1 MYKRVLFVLSIL
13 ILASFLVGACASPS
27 PTASP
32 SAGEEGAA
40 TQEVMATQEMQPE
53 ASGKPIVL
61 GLPAIQTGS
70 DTYIHGELIV
80 AATQFAADEINA
92 KGGVL
97 GRPLQLLVMDDAGDP
112 KQGVNVAHS
121 FCGNPDV
128 VAVLGHAYS
137 GVTIPA
143 LPVYNECRLP
153 VIVHGTNPKITELGF
168 DNVVQNTPND
178 LITGQ
183 AAADHAKDE
192 LGIKSVAIIH
202 NKSMWGAGVASV
214 FKMRCEELGITVTSF
229 QGIDPEDVDFTPVL
243 TKVKSENPDA
253 VYFAGYTEQGLMRK
267 QMVQLGMTQ
276 KWLAAEATS
285 SEYIDIT
292 GEAGIGTISAT
303 AAPPLD
309 FRQEMID
316 FAKRF
321 EAKYNKL
328 PESWSSYYYDMVYAI
343 ADAITKANSDKR
355 EDIVQ
360 ALKKIDVPSVI
371 YPQGLQFDSH
381 GRVVHPV
388 TFIYELGSDLK
399 YKTIFVWQGTPP
411 YQTMSEEEYQ
421 KIIEMLK

>member
-1 MYKRVLFVLSIL
+1 MHSHFIISKVNSVLSFEGINQ
-13 ILASFLVGACASPS
+13 IIYYPVVKIISTQPVI
-27 PTASP
+27 
-32 SAGEEGAA
+32 SAGCQHFENSVTDFQYGYIEGSSA
-40 TQEVMATQEMQPE
+40 
-53 ASGKPIVL
+53 
-61 GLPAIQTGS
+61 
-70 DTYIHGELIV
+70 
-80 AATQFAADEINA
+80 
-92 KGGVL
+92 
-97 GRPLQLLVMDDAGDP
+97 
-112 KQGVNVAHS
+112 
-121 FCGNPDV
+121 
-128 VAVLGHAYS
+128 
-137 GVTIPA
+137 
-143 LPVYNECRLP
+143 
-153 VIVHGTNPKITELGF
+153 
-168 DNVVQNTPND
+168 
-178 LITGQ
+178 
-183 AAADHAKDE
+183 
-192 LGIKSVAIIH
+192 
-202 NKSMWGAGVASV
+202 
-214 FKMRCEELGITVTSF
+214 
-229 QGIDPEDVDFTPVL
+229 
-243 TKVKSENPDA
+243 KVKNENPDA

-360 ALKKIDVPSVI
+360 TLKKIDVPSVI

-421 KIIEMLK
+421 KIIESLK

>member
-229 QGIDPEDVDFTPVL
+229 QGVDPEDVDFTPVL

>member
-1 MYKRVLFVLSIL
+1 MYKQLLFGLSLLVIVSVLL
-13 ILASFLVGACASPS
+13 GACATGGA
-27 PTASP
+27 PTAEPTKAEVSEP
-32 SAGEEGAA
+32 
-40 TQEVMATQEMQPE
+40 TQETAAGAT
-53 ASGKPIVL
+53 GKPLVL

-121 FCGNPDV
+121 FCGNPEV
-128 VAVLGHAYS
+128 IAVLGHAYS

-183 AAADHAKDE
+183 AAADHAKEE

-229 QGIDPEDVDFTPVL
+229 QGVDPEDVDFTPVL
-243 TKVKSENPDA
+243 TKVKNENPDA

-292 GEAGIGTISAT
+292 GETGVGTISAT

-343 ADAITKANSDKR
+343 ADAIAKANSDKR

-371 YPQGLQFDSH
+371 YPKGLQFDSS
-381 GRVVHPV
+381 GRVVNPV

-421 KIIEMLK
+421 KIIESLK